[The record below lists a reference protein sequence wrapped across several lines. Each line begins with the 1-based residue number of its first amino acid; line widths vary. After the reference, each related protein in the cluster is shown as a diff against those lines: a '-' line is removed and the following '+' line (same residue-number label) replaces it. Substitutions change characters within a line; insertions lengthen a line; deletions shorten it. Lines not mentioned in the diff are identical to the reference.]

1 MRRSFAL
8 LAAAKTI
15 ELCFGNSYLGDAY
28 ITGMADPMRW
38 MKGVL
43 RSLLFLMACPLVL
56 ILTTSFVKTTSFTNT
71 IRIGAITCLLTYG
84 LTLLFLRWDGWSL
97 RDVGLELTTK
107 SAPRMLFGFGI
118 GFALVALQEAL
129 LYAGGHIR
137 WTYVGPS
144 SPMSWLLLGVT
155 AYFLLALREE
165 IAFRAYP
172 LRRLE
177 GDLGLWASLLI
188 VGLVFALEH
197 MAGGLS
203 WSRSLSG
210 PFAGAVLFGMAALA
224 TRGIAVPL
232 GIHFAFNLGQ
242 WVMGQKEITGFWR
255 ASIDP
260 AFQKQAEAL
269 GYTGYFLGTLAAAC
283 GFWLWYR
290 KRSNWFVAHNKSASV
305 QQSAGNSELNH

>member
-1 MRRSFAL
+1 MQQAGTASCSPLATEATRARWFAYP
-8 LAAAKTI
+8 A
-15 ELCFGNSYLGDAY
+15 
-28 ITGMADPMRW
+28 GMAFPVRW
-38 MKGVL
+38 MKGFL

-56 ILTTSFVKTTSFTNT
+56 IFTTSFVKTTSFTNT
-71 IRIGAITCLLTYG
+71 IKAGAFTCLLTYG

-97 RDVGLELTTK
+97 RDAGLDLMAK
-107 SAPRMLFGFGI
+107 SVPRMLFGFGI
-118 GFALVALQEAL
+118 GFALVALQESL
-129 LYAGGHIR
+129 LYASGHVH

-144 SPMSWLLLGVT
+144 SPMSWMLLAVT

-177 GDLGLWASLLI
+177 DDLGLWPSVLI

-197 MAGGLS
+197 LAGGMS
-203 WSRSLSG
+203 WSLSLFG
-210 PFAGAVLFGMAALA
+210 PFAGAILFGMAALA

-242 WVMGQKEITGFWR
+242 WVMGQKEIAGFWH

-260 AFQKQAEAL
+260 TFQKQAEAL
-269 GYTGYFLGTLAAAC
+269 GYTGYFLGAFAAAC
-283 GFWLWYR
+283 GFWLRYR
-290 KRSNWFVAHNKSASV
+290 RRSSSFVAHEERIS
-305 QQSAGNSELNH
+305 